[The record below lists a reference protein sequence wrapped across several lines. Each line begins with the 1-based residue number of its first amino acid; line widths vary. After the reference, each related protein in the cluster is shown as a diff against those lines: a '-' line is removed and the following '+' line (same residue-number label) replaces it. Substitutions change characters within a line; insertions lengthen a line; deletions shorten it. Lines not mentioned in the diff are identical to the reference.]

1 MWSTYPTLPTFPLYN
16 FLASYSHSIALFMIK
31 KVHELQ
37 TYWRRSAPSSADH
50 FDIASSN
57 LRLGHIS
64 YEIRPTVKLFNHIP
78 GSPHAGI
85 NETFLAFSF
94 SFYNT
99 TSSSHRCVFVI
110 PPERISHWRL
120 RDGRCWKPLS
130 VAHEVWMWRYR
141 HQTQTDGRNL
151 YYRQENT
158 LACARASR
166 RLSVSHKSV
175 GMLEEADFSCL
186 GVQAIYLLLFTM
198 LLLVPSSKLS
208 LYCSLK
214 EVAW

>member
-1 MWSTYPTLPTFPLYN
+1 
-16 FLASYSHSIALFMIK
+16 
-31 KVHELQ
+31 
-37 TYWRRSAPSSADH
+37 
-50 FDIASSN
+50 
-57 LRLGHIS
+57 
-64 YEIRPTVKLFNHIP
+64 
-78 GSPHAGI
+78 
-85 NETFLAFSF
+85 
-94 SFYNT
+94 
-99 TSSSHRCVFVI
+99 
-110 PPERISHWRL
+110 
-120 RDGRCWKPLS
+120 
-130 VAHEVWMWRYR
+130 MWRYR

-208 LYCSLK
+208 PYCSLK